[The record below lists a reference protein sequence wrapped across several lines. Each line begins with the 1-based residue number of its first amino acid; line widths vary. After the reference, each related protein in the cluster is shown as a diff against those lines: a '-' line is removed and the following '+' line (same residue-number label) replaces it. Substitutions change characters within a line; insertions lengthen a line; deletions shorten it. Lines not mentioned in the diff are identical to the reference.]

1 MLAVLSDIHGNLPA
15 LEAVIADARAAG
27 ATGFANL
34 GDSLS
39 GPLWPAETADLLMRE
54 DWPTIAGNHERQLLT
69 HTPERMNA
77 SDRFARQ
84 CLSDAHLAWL
94 AAQPE
99 ALTVTRAPVPG
110 PAGRQAMALSLDRIA
125 RGDVDP
131 GTEAG
136 MTKVGA
142 ILCVHGSPRSDVEHL
157 IHSVEGAG
165 LRDAS
170 DAEIGERLDGATASL
185 ILCGHTHVPRIV
197 TLADGRTVA
206 NPGSVGLQ
214 AYTDDH
220 PAFYAVENGD
230 PLARYALV
238 RGHEVELRAI
248 PYDHHAAAAKAG
260 REGRADWAEAL
271 RSGRN
276 G

>member
-1 MLAVLSDIHGNLPA
+1 MIAVLSDIHGNLPA

-27 ATGFANL
+27 ATGFVNL

-69 HTPERMNA
+69 HVLERMNA
-77 SDRFARQ
+77 SDRFARG

-94 AAQPE
+94 VAQPE
-99 ALTVTRAPVPG
+99 TLALDG
-110 PAGRQAMALSLDRIA
+110 
-125 RGDVDP
+125 
-131 GTEAG
+131 
-136 MTKVGA
+136 

-157 IHSVEGAG
+157 IHSVEGSG

-170 DAEIGERLDGATASL
+170 DAEIGERLDGAAAPL
-185 ILCGHTHVPRIV
+185 ILCGHTHVARIV
-197 TLADGRTVA
+197 TLADGRRVA

-230 PLARYALV
+230 PFARYALV
-238 RGHEVELRAI
+238 HGTYVELRAI
-248 PYDHHAAAAKAG
+248 SYDHLPAAAKAA
-260 REGRADWAEAL
+260 REGREDWAAAL

>member
-1 MLAVLSDIHGNLPA
+1 MLAILSDIHGNLPA
-15 LEAVIADARAAG
+15 LEAVITDARNAG
-27 ATGFANL
+27 ATGFVNL

-69 HTPERMNA
+69 HSIDRMNA
-77 SDRFARQ
+77 SDRFARG
-84 CLSDAHLAWL
+84 CLSDAQLAWL
-94 AAQPE
+94 AAQPQT
-99 ALTVTRAPVPG
+99 LTVIPASVPESTV
-110 PAGRQAMALSLDRIA
+110 RQVVGEKLYRIA
-125 RGDVDP
+125 GGDVDP
-131 GTEAG
+131 GTGSG
-136 MTKVGA
+136 MADAGA

-157 IHSVEGAG
+157 IHSVDGIG

-170 DAEIGERLDGATASL
+170 DAEIETRLGGASAPL
-185 ILCGHTHVPRIV
+185 ILCGHTHVARV
-197 TLADGRTVA
+197 VMLADGGTIA

-220 PAFYAVENGD
+220 PAFYSVENGD

-238 RGHEVELRAI
+238 SGTSVELCAI
-248 PYDHHAAAAKAG
+248 PYDHLSAAAKAE
-260 REGRADWAEAL
+260 REGRRDWAEAL

>member
-1 MLAVLSDIHGNLPA
+1 MLAILSDIHGNLPA

-27 ATGFANL
+27 ATGFVNL

-54 DWPTIAGNHERQLLT
+54 AWPTIAGNHERQLLT
-69 HTPERMNA
+69 HALERMNA
-77 SDRFARQ
+77 SDRFARG

-99 ALTVTRAPVPG
+99 TLALDG
-110 PAGRQAMALSLDRIA
+110 
-125 RGDVDP
+125 
-131 GTEAG
+131 
-136 MTKVGA
+136 

-157 IHSVEGAG
+157 IHSVEGIG

-170 DAEIGERLDGATASL
+170 DVEIVERLDGVAVPL
-185 ILCGHTHVPRIV
+185 ILCGHTHVARIV
-197 TLADGRTVA
+197 ALRDGRTLA

-238 RGHEVELRAI
+238 SGTTVDLCAI
-248 PYDHHAAAAKAG
+248 PYDHLSAAAKAE